1 MNCKFF
7 TIACAL
13 LSMSFCSW
21 ANENKTDSVGYQFTV
36 TKELKTNPVKDQ
48 SRSGTCWSFSTLSFI
63 EDDLLRQGK
72 PAVDLSEMFI
82 VRNDYIE
89 KAIKYVRMHG
99 DIAFSAGGSAY
110 DVLYIIDKYGI
121 VPEEVYT
128 GLNYG
133 TDKHQHGELDAIL
146 KGYVDA
152 IIANPNKKLSTAWL
166 DGFKAVLDT
175 YLGKVPEEVYT
186 GLNYGTDKHQHG
198 ELDAILKGYV
208 DAIIANPNKKL
219 STAWLDGFKAVLDTY
234 LGKVPEKF
242 TYNGVEY
249 TPQSFA
255 KSLGIKA
262 SDYVPLTSFTHHDFY
277 KPFAI
282 EVPDNWLWSEY
293 YNIPLNELMETIDYA
308 IDKGFTVMWASDVS
322 EKGFQYLKGFAVV
335 PVEKKNENLSGT
347 ELARWVKLSKS
358 EKEGELYKF
367 EEPEEEQY
375 IDQKLRQ
382 EAFDNYETTDDHGM
396 VFVGTAVDQNGTK
409 YYKVK
414 NSWGTEQ
421 IYGGF
426 FYASEAFVKY
436 KTMDILVHKDAVP
449 VKILKKLHLK

>member
-175 YLGKVPEEVYT
+175 YLGKVPE
-186 GLNYGTDKHQHG
+186 
-198 ELDAILKGYV
+198 
-208 DAIIANPNKKL
+208 
-219 STAWLDGFKAVLDTY
+219 
-234 LGKVPEKF
+234 KF

-347 ELARWVKLSKS
+347 ELARWKKKENYINSKNRRKNNTS
-358 EKEGELYKF
+358 TKN
-367 EEPEEEQY
+367 
-375 IDQKLRQ
+375 
-382 EAFDNYETTDDHGM
+382 FDKKHSITTRLPTT
-396 VFVGTAVDQNGTK
+396 TAW
-409 YYKVK
+409 Y
-414 NSWGTEQ
+414 S
-421 IYGGF
+421 
-426 FYASEAFVKY
+426 
-436 KTMDILVHKDAVP
+436 
-449 VKILKKLHLK
+449 

>member
-133 TDKHQHGELDAIL
+133 TDKHQHG
-146 KGYVDA
+146 
-152 IIANPNKKLSTAWL
+152 
-166 DGFKAVLDT
+166 
-175 YLGKVPEEVYT
+175 
-186 GLNYGTDKHQHG
+186 
-198 ELDAILKGYV
+198 
-208 DAIIANPNKKL
+208 
-219 STAWLDGFKAVLDTY
+219 
-234 LGKVPEKF
+234 
-242 TYNGVEY
+242 
-249 TPQSFA
+249 
-255 KSLGIKA
+255 
-262 SDYVPLTSFTHHDFY
+262 
-277 KPFAI
+277 
-282 EVPDNWLWSEY
+282 
-293 YNIPLNELMETIDYA
+293 
-308 IDKGFTVMWASDVS
+308 
-322 EKGFQYLKGFAVV
+322 
-335 PVEKKNENLSGT
+335 
-347 ELARWVKLSKS
+347 
-358 EKEGELYKF
+358 
-367 EEPEEEQY
+367 
-375 IDQKLRQ
+375 
-382 EAFDNYETTDDHGM
+382 
-396 VFVGTAVDQNGTK
+396 TK

>member
-121 VPEEVYT
+121 
-128 GLNYG
+128 
-133 TDKHQHGELDAIL
+133 
-146 KGYVDA
+146 
-152 IIANPNKKLSTAWL
+152 
-166 DGFKAVLDT
+166 
-175 YLGKVPEEVYT
+175 
-186 GLNYGTDKHQHG
+186 
-198 ELDAILKGYV
+198 
-208 DAIIANPNKKL
+208 
-219 STAWLDGFKAVLDTY
+219 
-234 LGKVPEKF
+234 VPEKF

>member
-1 MNCKFF
+1 MNYRIL
-7 TIACAL
+7 TITCAL
-13 LSMSFCSW
+13 SLFVSSVRAEES
-21 ANENKTDSVGYQFTV
+21 KKDSVGYQFTV

-99 DIAFSAGGSAY
+99 DIAFAAGGSAY

-146 KGYVDA
+146 KSYVDA
-152 IIANPNKKLSTAWL
+152 VISNPNKKLSTAWL
-166 DGFKAVLDT
+166 DGFT
-175 YLGKVPEEVYT
+175 
-186 GLNYGTDKHQHG
+186 
-198 ELDAILKGYV
+198 
-208 DAIIANPNKKL
+208 
-219 STAWLDGFKAVLDTY
+219 AVLDTY

-249 TPQSFA
+249 TPKSFA
-255 KSLGIKA
+255 ESLGIKG
-262 SDYVPLTSFTHHDFY
+262 DNYLPLTSFTHHDFY

-293 YNIPLNELMETIDYA
+293 YNIPLN
-308 IDKGFTVMWASDVS
+308 
-322 EKGFQYLKGFAVV
+322 
-335 PVEKKNENLSGT
+335 
-347 ELARWVKLSKS
+347 
-358 EKEGELYKF
+358 
-367 EEPEEEQY
+367 
-375 IDQKLRQ
+375 
-382 EAFDNYETTDDHGM
+382 
-396 VFVGTAVDQNGTK
+396 
-409 YYKVK
+409 
-414 NSWGTEQ
+414 
-421 IYGGF
+421 
-426 FYASEAFVKY
+426 
-436 KTMDILVHKDAVP
+436 
-449 VKILKKLHLK
+449 

>member
-1 MNCKFF
+1 MKNTVC
-7 TIACAL
+7 TAL
-13 LSMSFCSW
+13 MLLMSVCMYAQELYGEYEKKVYVSSQGDSLKYRLLRPEAEKAGKKYPLVLFLHGAGERGDDNQKQLVHGGQMWLNPVNREEYPAFVLAPQCPKEDYW
-21 ANENKTDSVGYQFTV
+21 AYVGRPKSFVPGEMPEVQEPTRIFRTL
-36 TKELKTNPVKDQ
+36 KEL
-48 SRSGTCWSFSTLSFI
+48 
-63 EDDLLRQGK
+63 
-72 PAVDLSEMFI
+72 
-82 VRNDYIE
+82 
-89 KAIKYVRMHG
+89 
-99 DIAFSAGGSAY
+99 
-110 DVLYIIDKYGI
+110 
-121 VPEEVYT
+121 
-128 GLNYG
+128 
-133 TDKHQHGELDAIL
+133 
-146 KGYVDA
+146 
-152 IIANPNKKLSTAWL
+152 
-166 DGFKAVLDT
+166 
-175 YLGKVPEEVYT
+175 
-186 GLNYGTDKHQHG
+186 
-198 ELDAILKGYV
+198 
-208 DAIIANPNKKL
+208 
-219 STAWLDGFKAVLDTY
+219 LDTY